1 MRNAT
6 QKEIDKFIEYRA
18 NHVALVQRIG
28 SVVFGIDISDHDKDK
43 IEADGEELN
52 LFSLRNSMLNG
63 TYHPHKAD
71 RAKLKRLVGKHVK
84 SQKHHPEYWDDSI
97 TARNFDDENPPQVN
111 AHKMPKRYL
120 LEMVCD
126 WCAVALK
133 LNKPLFNW
141 YNKTCTG
148 ENARFLFTDNQKE
161 YIIECIS
168 RVASKI
174 KEENLH
180 YPKVEY
186 TAELDSPK
194 IDFGKKLKESKED
207 IIYSKEFKDWFGDWE
222 NDPEHSSKV
231 VDKDGKPLVVYH
243 GSYNEFDTFKS
254 KGMGIH
260 FGTKQASED
269 RLSNTADI
277 DGDRLD
283 YESLLNKRKEYA
295 KEKGIIYPCF
305 LNIRNPFILK
315 DFGNSNFISSDIYE
329 YLIDYGF
336 PKEEIDGLLY
346 KDGVYLKEYLISKKF
361 DGIFYK
367 NKIEDEGSIS
377 YIVFNSNQ
385 IKSATDNNG
394 NFSIESDNMY
404 ESRSLLDMSTEEVI
418 NLVEEPVIYRKS
430 FKEWF
435 GDWEN
440 DPKNSSKMV
449 GRNGKPKVF
458 YHGTNKKFDTFSTDM
473 IGSNTGELGWYGK
486 GFYFTTDYLMARH
499 YGSKVLEVYLNIRHP
514 FYIDSNNLRRYKDEL
529 ELTDLDLYMT
539 DPARIFKNN
548 KKSVKL
554 SELLIK
560 DGYDGII
567 YSEDGVSW
575 SEVVVFNPNQI
586 KATDNEGFDK
596 ESDNIYEKIKS
607 ENKLKESKEDKIYS
621 KEFKEWFGDW
631 ENDPEHSSKVVD
643 KDGKP
648 LAVYHGSFSLFNSFD
663 PNKGHNVPAIWHA
676 DRLSIAS
683 HWSNT
688 SDIHRNSKKVSE
700 DFESLKSLVKELE
713 SKDTP
718 FEEVVKEISTF
729 TEENFDT
736 KIESFSH
743 YTSLEACKKYN
754 LDPEES
760 EGIYYGY
767 EIIHHNNE
775 MGITGNVR
783 KDLHKYYERLLEYV
797 EDMIKDSTRNSIDS
811 YHSGFLYK
819 NYLNIRKPL
828 IVDAKDEPYY
838 KIKYKGEYYNTE
850 SLAMY
855 AKENGYDGVIVKN
868 VYETDYEN
876 KKGTDYIVFNPNQ
889 IKSAT
894 DNNGNFS
901 KESDNMYEKI
911 LHKNNKWVVTDH
923 TGKKN
928 LGTYDT
934 KEEAEKRLKQ
944 VEYFKHI
951 NENEEKVI
959 DTKESSDVE
968 STTVNEKVIT
978 SFGGKV
984 PISNKDKDQILK
996 FCKKAVEDGMKPTK
1010 YTEEDM
1016 SNSANFSSGSIASNA
1031 PENTLKVI
1039 NLGAEKIEEAF
1050 VICSL
1055 DGQKVEGTYTTDL
1068 SKAKEMRNE
1077 LADTYKTFF
1086 KINKVADIPN
1096 FENTEEFKESTEKGK
1111 TCVFTFGRYQP
1122 PTKGHLKVWKKVA
1135 DTEGDAHYIY
1145 TSHTKDKKK
1154 NPLDYNTKVGLI
1166 ESALKENSIN
1176 AEVVESEA
1184 KTIIDV
1190 VVDIANKGFTDI
1202 IFVGGSDRLNDIV
1215 TLIQKY
1221 NDVPNKEGN
1230 SYHFDTIEGVS
1241 AGERDPDSD
1250 SLEGVS
1256 GTKIRQFALDNDFE
1270 SFKNNLAFSDES
1282 TAKEV
1287 MEIIKSNIK

>member
-6 QKEIDKFIEYRA
+6 QKEIDNFIEYRA

-43 IEADGEELN
+43 IEANGEELN

-141 YNKTCTG
+141 YNKTCIG

-180 YPKVEY
+180 YPKIEY

-207 IIYSKEFKDWFGDWE
+207 IIYSKEFK
-222 NDPEHSSKV
+222 
-231 VDKDGKPLVVYH
+231 
-243 GSYNEFDTFKS
+243 
-254 KGMGIH
+254 
-260 FGTKQASED
+260 
-269 RLSNTADI
+269 
-277 DGDRLD
+277 
-283 YESLLNKRKEYA
+283 
-295 KEKGIIYPCF
+295 
-305 LNIRNPFILK
+305 
-315 DFGNSNFISSDIYE
+315 
-329 YLIDYGF
+329 
-336 PKEEIDGLLY
+336 
-346 KDGVYLKEYLISKKF
+346 
-361 DGIFYK
+361 
-367 NKIEDEGSIS
+367 
-377 YIVFNSNQ
+377 
-385 IKSATDNNG
+385 
-394 NFSIESDNMY
+394 
-404 ESRSLLDMSTEEVI
+404 
-418 NLVEEPVIYRKS
+418 
-430 FKEWF
+430 
-435 GDWEN
+435 
-440 DPKNSSKMV
+440 
-449 GRNGKPKVF
+449 
-458 YHGTNKKFDTFSTDM
+458 
-473 IGSNTGELGWYGK
+473 
-486 GFYFTTDYLMARH
+486 
-499 YGSKVLEVYLNIRHP
+499 
-514 FYIDSNNLRRYKDEL
+514 
-529 ELTDLDLYMT
+529 
-539 DPARIFKNN
+539 
-548 KKSVKL
+548 
-554 SELLIK
+554 
-560 DGYDGII
+560 
-567 YSEDGVSW
+567 
-575 SEVVVFNPNQI
+575 
-586 KATDNEGFDK
+586 
-596 ESDNIYEKIKS
+596 
-607 ENKLKESKEDKIYS
+607 
-621 KEFKEWFGDW
+621 EWFGDW

-643 KDGKP
+643 ENGKP
-648 LAVYHGSFSLFNSFD
+648 LAVYHGSFSLFDSFD
-663 PNKGHNVPAIWHA
+663 MNKGHNVPAVWHS
-676 DRLSIAS
+676 DRIGIAS
-683 HWSNT
+683 NWSNT
-688 SDIHRNSKKVSE
+688 LSIHRCSKIKDEFEDLKKKVY
-700 DFESLKSLVKELE
+700 DLE
-713 SKDTP
+713 SKNTP
-718 FEEVVKEISTF
+718 FEEVVEEINNF
-729 TEENFDT
+729 TRSNLD
-736 KIESFSH
+736 IEIEPLSQYSS
-743 YTSLEACKKYN
+743 YDNCKKYK
-754 LDPEES
+754 LDAEE
-760 EGIYYGY
+760 Y
-767 EIIHHNNE
+767 ENICYEYTILSHGRLVNPS
-775 MGITGNVR
+775 NVR
-783 KDLHKYYERLLEYV
+783 KDLHKYYERILKYIERS
-797 EDMIKDSTRNSIDS
+797 INDSTRNYS
-811 YHSGFLYK
+811 YNTGFLYK
-819 NYLNIRKPL
+819 NYLNIRNPL
-828 IVDAKDEPYY
+828 IIDAKDKPYY
-838 KIKYKGEYYNTE
+838 KIWYKGEYYNTE

-855 AKENGYDGVIVKN
+855 AKENGYDGVIVNN
-868 VYETDYEN
+868 VYETAYED
-876 KKGTDYIVFNPNQ
+876 KKGTDYIVFTPNQ

-934 KEEAEKRLKQ
+934 KEEADKRLKQ

-951 NENEEKVI
+951 NENEEKGV

-1068 SKAKEMRNE
+1068 NKAKEMRNE

-1086 KINKVADIPN
+1086 KIDKVSDIPN
-1096 FENTEEFKESTEKGK
+1096 SENTEEFKESTEKGK

-1122 PTKGHLKVWKKVA
+1122 PTKGHLKVWKKVG

-1166 ESALKENSIN
+1166 KSALKENNIN

-1250 SLEGVS
+1250 SLEGIS

>member
-6 QKEIDKFIEYRA
+6 QKEIDNFIEYRA

-43 IEADGEELN
+43 IEANGEELN

-180 YPKVEY
+180 YPKIEY

-207 IIYSKEFKDWFGDWE
+207 KIYSKEFKD
-222 NDPEHSSKV
+222 
-231 VDKDGKPLVVYH
+231 
-243 GSYNEFDTFKS
+243 
-254 KGMGIH
+254 
-260 FGTKQASED
+260 
-269 RLSNTADI
+269 
-277 DGDRLD
+277 
-283 YESLLNKRKEYA
+283 
-295 KEKGIIYPCF
+295 
-305 LNIRNPFILK
+305 
-315 DFGNSNFISSDIYE
+315 
-329 YLIDYGF
+329 
-336 PKEEIDGLLY
+336 
-346 KDGVYLKEYLISKKF
+346 
-361 DGIFYK
+361 
-367 NKIEDEGSIS
+367 
-377 YIVFNSNQ
+377 
-385 IKSATDNNG
+385 
-394 NFSIESDNMY
+394 
-404 ESRSLLDMSTEEVI
+404 
-418 NLVEEPVIYRKS
+418 
-430 FKEWF
+430 
-435 GDWEN
+435 
-440 DPKNSSKMV
+440 
-449 GRNGKPKVF
+449 
-458 YHGTNKKFDTFSTDM
+458 
-473 IGSNTGELGWYGK
+473 
-486 GFYFTTDYLMARH
+486 
-499 YGSKVLEVYLNIRHP
+499 
-514 FYIDSNNLRRYKDEL
+514 
-529 ELTDLDLYMT
+529 
-539 DPARIFKNN
+539 
-548 KKSVKL
+548 
-554 SELLIK
+554 
-560 DGYDGII
+560 
-567 YSEDGVSW
+567 
-575 SEVVVFNPNQI
+575 
-586 KATDNEGFDK
+586 
-596 ESDNIYEKIKS
+596 
-607 ENKLKESKEDKIYS
+607 
-621 KEFKEWFGDW
+621 WFGDW

-648 LAVYHGSFSLFNSFD
+648 LAVYHGSFSLFDSFD

-688 SDIHRNSKKVSE
+688 SDIHRSPKVVE
-700 DFESLKSLVKELE
+700 EFENLKSLVKELE

-718 FEEVVKEISTF
+718 FEEVVKKISDF

-736 KIESFSH
+736 EIESDSS
-743 YTSLEACKKYN
+743 YTSIEDCKEYN
-754 LDPEES
+754 LDPERY
-760 EGIYYGY
+760 EGISYGY
-767 EIIHHNNE
+767 NIIYNNGME
-775 MGITGNVR
+775 TGGNVR
-783 KDLHKYYERLLEYV
+783 KDLHKYYETLMSYV
-797 EDMIKDSTRNSIDS
+797 ESMVRNSSRDYINYYDG
-811 YHSGFLYK
+811 GFLYK

-828 IVDAKDEPYY
+828 IVDAKDEPYHNIRY
-838 KIKYKGEYYNTE
+838 RGEYYNTE

-855 AKENGYDGVIVKN
+855 AKERGYDGVIVKN

-901 KESDNMYEKI
+901 IESDNMYEKI

-951 NENEEKVI
+951 NENEEKNI
-959 DTKESSDVE
+959 DNKEPSDVE

-1031 PENTLKVI
+1031 PESTLKVI

-1068 SKAKEMRNE
+1068 NKAKEMRNE

-1086 KINKVADIPN
+1086 KIDKVSDIPN
-1096 FENTEEFKESTEKGK
+1096 SENTEEFKESTEKGK

-1122 PTKGHLKVWKKVA
+1122 PTKGHLKVWKKVG

-1166 ESALKENSIN
+1166 KSALKENNIN

-1250 SLEGVS
+1250 SLEGIS

>member
-6 QKEIDKFIEYRA
+6 QKEIDNFIEYRA

-43 IEADGEELN
+43 IEANGEELN

-84 SQKHHPEYWDDSI
+84 SQKHHPEYWDDLI

-141 YNKTCTG
+141 YNKTCIG

-180 YPKVEY
+180 YPKIEY

-231 VDKDGKPLVVYH
+231 VDKDGKPL
-243 GSYNEFDTFKS
+243 
-254 KGMGIH
+254 
-260 FGTKQASED
+260 
-269 RLSNTADI
+269 
-277 DGDRLD
+277 
-283 YESLLNKRKEYA
+283 
-295 KEKGIIYPCF
+295 
-305 LNIRNPFILK
+305 
-315 DFGNSNFISSDIYE
+315 
-329 YLIDYGF
+329 
-336 PKEEIDGLLY
+336 
-346 KDGVYLKEYLISKKF
+346 
-361 DGIFYK
+361 
-367 NKIEDEGSIS
+367 
-377 YIVFNSNQ
+377 
-385 IKSATDNNG
+385 
-394 NFSIESDNMY
+394 
-404 ESRSLLDMSTEEVI
+404 
-418 NLVEEPVIYRKS
+418 
-430 FKEWF
+430 
-435 GDWEN
+435 
-440 DPKNSSKMV
+440 
-449 GRNGKPKVF
+449 
-458 YHGTNKKFDTFSTDM
+458 
-473 IGSNTGELGWYGK
+473 
-486 GFYFTTDYLMARH
+486 
-499 YGSKVLEVYLNIRHP
+499 
-514 FYIDSNNLRRYKDEL
+514 
-529 ELTDLDLYMT
+529 
-539 DPARIFKNN
+539 
-548 KKSVKL
+548 
-554 SELLIK
+554 
-560 DGYDGII
+560 
-567 YSEDGVSW
+567 
-575 SEVVVFNPNQI
+575 
-586 KATDNEGFDK
+586 
-596 ESDNIYEKIKS
+596 
-607 ENKLKESKEDKIYS
+607 
-621 KEFKEWFGDW
+621 
-631 ENDPEHSSKVVD
+631 
-643 KDGKP
+643 
-648 LAVYHGSFSLFNSFD
+648 AVYHGSFSLFDSFD

-688 SDIHRNSKKVSE
+688 SDIHRSPKVVE
-700 DFESLKSLVKELE
+700 EFENLKSLVKELE

-718 FEEVVKEISTF
+718 FEEVVKKISDF

-736 KIESFSH
+736 EIKSDSS
-743 YTSLEACKKYN
+743 YTSIEDCKEYN
-754 LDPEES
+754 LDPERY
-760 EGIYYGY
+760 EGISYGY
-767 EIIHHNNE
+767 NIIYNNGME
-775 MGITGNVR
+775 TGGNVR
-783 KDLHKYYERLLEYV
+783 KDLHKYYETLMSYV
-797 EDMIKDSTRNSIDS
+797 ESMVRNSSRDYINYYDG
-811 YHSGFLYK
+811 GFLYK

-828 IVDAKDEPYY
+828 IVDAKDEPYHNIRY
-838 KIKYKGEYYNTE
+838 RGEYYNTE

-855 AKENGYDGVIVKN
+855 AKERGYDGVIVKN

-951 NENEEKVI
+951 NENEEKGV
-959 DTKESSDVE
+959 DTKESSDLE

-1068 SKAKEMRNE
+1068 NKAKEMRNE

-1086 KINKVADIPN
+1086 KIDKVSDIPN
-1096 FENTEEFKESTEKGK
+1096 SENTEEFKESTEKGK
-1111 TCVFTFGRYQP
+1111 TCIFTFGRYQP
-1122 PTKGHLKVWKKVA
+1122 PTKGHLKVWKKVG

-1166 ESALKENSIN
+1166 KSALKENNIN

-1250 SLEGVS
+1250 SLEGIS

>member
-6 QKEIDKFIEYRA
+6 QKEIDNFIEYRA

-71 RAKLKRLVGKHVK
+71 KAKLKKLVGKHIK

-180 YPKVEY
+180 YPKIEY

-207 IIYSKEFKDWFGDWE
+207 KIYSKEFKD
-222 NDPEHSSKV
+222 
-231 VDKDGKPLVVYH
+231 
-243 GSYNEFDTFKS
+243 
-254 KGMGIH
+254 
-260 FGTKQASED
+260 
-269 RLSNTADI
+269 
-277 DGDRLD
+277 
-283 YESLLNKRKEYA
+283 
-295 KEKGIIYPCF
+295 
-305 LNIRNPFILK
+305 
-315 DFGNSNFISSDIYE
+315 
-329 YLIDYGF
+329 
-336 PKEEIDGLLY
+336 
-346 KDGVYLKEYLISKKF
+346 
-361 DGIFYK
+361 
-367 NKIEDEGSIS
+367 
-377 YIVFNSNQ
+377 
-385 IKSATDNNG
+385 
-394 NFSIESDNMY
+394 
-404 ESRSLLDMSTEEVI
+404 
-418 NLVEEPVIYRKS
+418 
-430 FKEWF
+430 
-435 GDWEN
+435 
-440 DPKNSSKMV
+440 
-449 GRNGKPKVF
+449 
-458 YHGTNKKFDTFSTDM
+458 
-473 IGSNTGELGWYGK
+473 
-486 GFYFTTDYLMARH
+486 
-499 YGSKVLEVYLNIRHP
+499 
-514 FYIDSNNLRRYKDEL
+514 
-529 ELTDLDLYMT
+529 
-539 DPARIFKNN
+539 
-548 KKSVKL
+548 
-554 SELLIK
+554 
-560 DGYDGII
+560 
-567 YSEDGVSW
+567 
-575 SEVVVFNPNQI
+575 
-586 KATDNEGFDK
+586 
-596 ESDNIYEKIKS
+596 
-607 ENKLKESKEDKIYS
+607 
-621 KEFKEWFGDW
+621 WFGDW

-648 LAVYHGSFSLFNSFD
+648 LAVYHGSFSLFDSFD
-663 PNKGHNVPAIWHA
+663 PNMGHNVPAIWHA

-767 EIIHHNNE
+767 EIIHNNG
-775 MGITGNVR
+775 MGIAGNVR
-783 KDLHKYYERLLEYV
+783 KDLHKYYERLLKYV
-797 EDMIKDSTRNSIDS
+797 EDMIKDSTRNSINS

-828 IVDAKDEPYY
+828 IVDAKDEPYHNIRY
-838 KIKYKGEYYNTE
+838 RGEYYNTE

-855 AKENGYDGVIVKN
+855 AKERGYDGVIVKN

-901 KESDNMYEKI
+901 KESDNIYEKI
-911 LHKNNKWVVTDH
+911 LHKNNKWIVTDH
-923 TGKKN
+923 TGEKN

-951 NENEEKVI
+951 NENEEKDI
-959 DTKESSDVE
+959 DNSSSSDIE

-984 PISNKDKDQILK
+984 PISSKDKDQIQK

-1010 YTEEDM
+1010 YTEEEM
-1016 SNSANFSSGSIASNA
+1016 GGMANSSNFSSSSIASNT
-1031 PENTLKVI
+1031 PENPIKVT
-1039 NLGAEKIEEAF
+1039 NLGEEKLEEAY
-1050 VICSL
+1050 VVCSL
-1055 DGQKVEGTYTTDL
+1055 DGQVVDGTYTTDL
-1068 SKAKEMRNE
+1068 AKAKDMRQE
-1077 LADTYKTFF
+1077 LADEYHTFF
-1086 KINKVADIPN
+1086 KLMTVQDK
-1096 FENTEEFKESTEKGK
+1096 EEPMEEALEKKK

-1122 PTKGHLKVWKKVA
+1122 PTKGHLKVWEKVA

-1145 TSHTKDKKK
+1145 TSHTKDKKR
-1154 NPLDYNTKVGLI
+1154 NPLDYNTKIGLI
-1166 ESALKENSIN
+1166 KSALKEHNIN
-1176 AEVVESEA
+1176 AEVIDSEA

-1190 VVDIANKGFTDI
+1190 VVDIANKGYNNL
-1202 IFVGGSDRLNDIV
+1202 IFVGGSDRLDDMV
-1215 TLIQKY
+1215 SLIRKY
-1221 NDVPNKEGN
+1221 NDKPNAEGN
-1230 SYHFDTIEGVS
+1230 SYHFDSIEGVS
-1241 AGERDPDSD
+1241 AGKRDPDSD
-1250 SLEGVS
+1250 NVEGVS
-1256 GTKIRQFALDNDFE
+1256 GTKLRQMAIDGDFE
-1270 SFKNNLAFSDES
+1270 GFKNNLAFSDEP
-1282 TAKEV
+1282 TIKEV
-1287 MEIIKSNIK
+1287 MKLIQNI

>member
-6 QKEIDKFIEYRA
+6 QKEIDNFIEYRA

-43 IEADGEELN
+43 IEANGEELN

-141 YNKTCTG
+141 YNKTCIG

-180 YPKVEY
+180 YPKIEY

-207 IIYSKEFKDWFGDWE
+207 IIYSKEFK
-222 NDPEHSSKV
+222 
-231 VDKDGKPLVVYH
+231 
-243 GSYNEFDTFKS
+243 
-254 KGMGIH
+254 
-260 FGTKQASED
+260 
-269 RLSNTADI
+269 
-277 DGDRLD
+277 
-283 YESLLNKRKEYA
+283 
-295 KEKGIIYPCF
+295 
-305 LNIRNPFILK
+305 
-315 DFGNSNFISSDIYE
+315 
-329 YLIDYGF
+329 
-336 PKEEIDGLLY
+336 
-346 KDGVYLKEYLISKKF
+346 
-361 DGIFYK
+361 
-367 NKIEDEGSIS
+367 
-377 YIVFNSNQ
+377 
-385 IKSATDNNG
+385 
-394 NFSIESDNMY
+394 
-404 ESRSLLDMSTEEVI
+404 
-418 NLVEEPVIYRKS
+418 
-430 FKEWF
+430 
-435 GDWEN
+435 
-440 DPKNSSKMV
+440 
-449 GRNGKPKVF
+449 
-458 YHGTNKKFDTFSTDM
+458 
-473 IGSNTGELGWYGK
+473 
-486 GFYFTTDYLMARH
+486 
-499 YGSKVLEVYLNIRHP
+499 
-514 FYIDSNNLRRYKDEL
+514 
-529 ELTDLDLYMT
+529 
-539 DPARIFKNN
+539 
-548 KKSVKL
+548 
-554 SELLIK
+554 
-560 DGYDGII
+560 
-567 YSEDGVSW
+567 
-575 SEVVVFNPNQI
+575 
-586 KATDNEGFDK
+586 
-596 ESDNIYEKIKS
+596 
-607 ENKLKESKEDKIYS
+607 
-621 KEFKEWFGDW
+621 EWFGDW
-631 ENDPEHSSKVVD
+631 ENDPEHSSKVID
-643 KDGKP
+643 ENGKP
-648 LAVYHGSFSLFNSFD
+648 LAVYHGSFSLFDSFD

-688 SDIHRNSKKVSE
+688 SDIHRSPKVVE
-700 DFESLKSLVKELE
+700 EFENLKSLVKELE

-718 FEEVVKEISTF
+718 FEEVVKKISDF

-736 KIESFSH
+736 KIKSDSS
-743 YTSLEACKKYN
+743 YTSLEACKKYK
-754 LDPEES
+754 LDPEEH
-760 EGIYYGY
+760 EGISYGY
-767 EIIHHNNE
+767 VITYNNGME
-775 MGITGNVR
+775 MYGNVR
-783 KDLHKYYERLLEYV
+783 KDLHKYYETLMSYV
-797 EDMIKDSTRNSIDS
+797 ESMVRNSSRDYINY
-811 YHSGFLYK
+811 YHRGFLYK
-819 NYLNIRKPL
+819 NYLNIIKPL
-828 IVDAKDEPYY
+828 VVDAQDEPYY
-838 KIKYKGEYYNTE
+838 NIWYKGKYYNTE

-901 KESDNMYEKI
+901 RESDNMYEKI

-951 NENEEKVI
+951 NENEEKGV
-959 DTKESSDVE
+959 DTKESSDLE

-1068 SKAKEMRNE
+1068 NKAKEMRNE

-1086 KINKVADIPN
+1086 KIDKVSDIPN
-1096 FENTEEFKESTEKGK
+1096 SENTEEFKESTEKGK

-1122 PTKGHLKVWKKVA
+1122 PTKGHLKVWKKVG

-1166 ESALKENSIN
+1166 KSALKENNIN

-1250 SLEGVS
+1250 SLEGIS

-1287 MEIIKSNIK
+1287 MEIIKSNIKK